1 MKAVVIGAGSVGFGH
16 LRYAIERYGFCGV
29 VDINPEKFVAAEKE
43 FPGQVR
49 CFSNLDNV
57 FLDEE
62 LSKDALFV
70 VSNLG
75 PDHMGTVKKLV
86 QHGVRKIYV
95 EKPMAVSIADCHEL
109 ERIQKEA
116 DLRIVVG
123 FQRRESG
130 LAQAVQDLSLAH
142 CGGLPTSLV
151 VHGGALDMS
160 TNGIHWLD
168 FAADLFQAR
177 PQAVSGSGTKEQLNP
192 RRSDLLFWDGVL
204 TWVFQGGRRLTVV
217 FDNNSSVGPTILAYS
232 RHGTIDL
239 SSGIPVVRTR
249 KPEEVE
255 LYPSVTRYGVASEEI
270 SPESGNAELSDG
282 RVRLFDALDGDGD
295 LTSVFEESSFVTSAL
310 LAGLWAIQSDEIVQ
324 LPVGPKHPSFFVEWP
339 AS

>member
-16 LRYAIERYGFCGV
+16 LRYAVERYGFCGV
-29 VDINPEKFVAAEKE
+29 VDINSEKFVVAEKE

-49 CFSNLDNV
+49 CFSNLDDV

-75 PDHMGTVKKLV
+75 PDHMETVRNLV
-86 QHGVRKIYV
+86 KHGVRKIYL
-95 EKPMAVSIADCHEL
+95 EKPMAVSIADCHKL
-109 ERIQKEA
+109 EQLQKEA
-116 DLRIVVG
+116 ELRIVVG

-130 LAQAVQDLSLAH
+130 LAQVVRDLSLSH

-192 RRSDLLFWDGVL
+192 RRSDLFFWDGVL

-217 FDNNSSVGPTILAYS
+217 FDNNSSVGATILAYS

-239 SSGIPVVRTR
+239 SYGLPVVRTR
-249 KPEEVE
+249 KPEEVS

-270 SPESGNAELSDG
+270 STEPRNTELSDG
-282 RVRLFDALDGDGD
+282 RVKLFDALDGNGD
-295 LTSVFEESSFVTSAL
+295 LTSMFEESSFVTRAL
-310 LAGLWAIQSDEIVQ
+310 LAGLWAIESNETLQ
-324 LPVGPKHPSFFVEWP
+324 LPVDQKHPSFSFEWQ